1 MSSYLTFVVIFWFS
15 PVRALTKIKG
25 VIMSTKKLI
34 IASLISLGMVSS
46 TCIAAEQTNGKAA
59 MVGSIVSTQPT
70 CSISPESLD
79 QTISFG
85 QISDAVLLKENG
97 SGKSTPR
104 PFSIDLENCDV
115 GGGNSVSVTF
125 SGMEG
130 KDGRLGI
137 SGAASGAS
145 IAFTDGTGEVIKLGQ
160 PSKIFS
166 LQNGNNT
173 LPFAVY
179 LQGDGEPGNIKP
191 GDYHA
196 VADFTLNYQ

>member
-1 MSSYLTFVVIFWFS
+1 MF
-15 PVRALTKIKG
+15 A
-25 VIMSTKKLI
+25 KKFI
-34 IASLISLGMVSS
+34 ITSLISLGMASS
-46 TCIAAEQTNGKAA
+46 TCIAAEQSNGKTA
-59 MVGSIVSTQPT
+59 MVGSIISTQPT

-97 SGKSTPR
+97 SGKSTAR

-145 IAFTDGTGEVIKLGQ
+145 IAFTDGTGDVIKLGQ
-160 PSKIFS
+160 PSKSFS

-179 LQGDGEPGNIKP
+179 LQGDGVPENIKP
-191 GDYHA
+191 GDYQA
-196 VADFTLNYQ
+196 VADFTLSYQ